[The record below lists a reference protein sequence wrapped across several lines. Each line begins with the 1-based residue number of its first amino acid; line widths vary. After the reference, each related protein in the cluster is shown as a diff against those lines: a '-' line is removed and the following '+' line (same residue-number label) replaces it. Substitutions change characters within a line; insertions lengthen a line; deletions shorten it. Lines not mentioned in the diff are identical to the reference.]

1 MRQETHDP
9 KPIYPKGRLQWFSVL
24 MMSLTLASCAHHGNS
39 SGHYEGNPPGG
50 HTSLS
55 AHADPGVGQ
64 VSLSQFHHPEFSGSL
79 EEELML
85 TDEQKS
91 AFRRIET
98 DYRKMVIQKTADIRA
113 HEVDLA
119 RLLNEEPLDRQILEK
134 QAQAIGDLKADLM
147 MGRMDKLLK
156 LKALLT
162 KGQYEQFRDIL
173 RDRMEMVA
181 ETTPHH

>member
-1 MRQETHDP
+1 MRRETHGP
-9 KPIYPKGRLQWFSVL
+9 KHVYSKRRLQLFFVL
-24 MMSLTLASCAHHGNS
+24 MMSFALASCAHHGNS
-39 SGHYEGNPPGG
+39 SGHHEGNPPVG
-50 HTSLS
+50 HRSLS
-55 AHADPGVGQ
+55 AHADPGNS

-98 DYRKMVIQKTADIRA
+98 DYRKMVIQQTADIRA

-119 RLLNEEPLDRQILEK
+119 RLLNEEPPDRQILEK
-134 QAQAIGDLKADLM
+134 QAQAIGDIKADLM
-147 MGRMDKLLK
+147 MARMDSLLK
-156 LKALLT
+156 LKILLT
-162 KGQYEQFRDIL
+162 EGQYEQFRDIL
-173 RDRMEMVA
+173 RDHMEMVA